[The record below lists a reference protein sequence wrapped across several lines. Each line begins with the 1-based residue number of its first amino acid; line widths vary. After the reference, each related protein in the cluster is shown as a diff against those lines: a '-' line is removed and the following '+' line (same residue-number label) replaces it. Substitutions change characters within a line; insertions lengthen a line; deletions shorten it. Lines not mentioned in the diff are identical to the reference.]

1 MSSLLGAKGSLIMR
15 GLLSHLVPHKLKY
28 RLFAAFVLVILL
40 PFSILNIYNY
50 WKIESLVQKKV
61 SEQSHE
67 QLDNLHR
74 SLEDQLSIAFKT
86 LIFLEQDTEVRQILQ
101 QPDRLSVLDNKD
113 LMEDKFKGLNNSFFL
128 YNPSV
133 YFTLLD
139 DHGHVYTSYQPRR
152 PLDYDAIASNASFAA
167 MRVTKASYL
176 WVPDDENYVSR
187 DISKSPMLL
196 SLYAELRDRSNRTY
210 GLARISIDFSFWFQS
225 MLQKSESD
233 QAYFI
238 MTRKGE
244 TIARSI
250 PGSELS
256 KEAVEAVSRAPDN
269 GFWTDKRGDALV
281 NYSYLSSL
289 DWYLVDRIPLQVLFN
304 EIESLKQQYFVTFYI
319 ITAVFVAV
327 AFMLAYTFTRP
338 LSRMQSKMREAV
350 RKDLRIRLPE
360 KNYKGEILELTR
372 TFNTMMVDMNGLIQR
387 LRAEERQKDAV
398 HFQMLLAQMNPHFLL
413 NTLNTLKWIGLRGGS
428 EETVEICLSLGK
440 LLETS
445 LNSDVD
451 LIYLKDEIELTRA
464 FLYIHQVRYGN
475 RFEIEFSYDEEL
487 VYALVPKLSL
497 QPLVDNAIRHGI
509 ANMQEGGRILIRM
522 DRDAEYPD
530 RLALEVEDNGV
541 GLEQSKRSRE
551 EGRKRPGIGLDN
563 VRERLRLLFK
573 EKGELDI
580 VPLPRGTLCR
590 LRLPL
595 LLSQPYESGLHA
607 IDPQDEKEA

>member
-1 MSSLLGAKGSLIMR
+1 MR

-40 PFSILNIYNY
+40 PFGILNLYNY
-50 WKIESLVQKKV
+50 RKIESLVQQKV

-86 LIFLEQDTEVRQILQ
+86 LIFLEQDSEVRQILQ
-101 QPDRLSVLDNKD
+101 QPDRRSVLDNKE

-139 DHGHVYTSYQPRR
+139 DQGHVYTSYQPRR
-152 PLDYDAIASNASFAA
+152 PLDYDSIASNVSFAA
-167 MRVTKASYL
+167 LKETKASYL

-196 SLYAELRDRSNRTY
+196 SLYAELRDRGNRSY

-250 PGSELS
+250 PDSELS
-256 KEAVEAVSRAPDN
+256 KEAVEAVSRTPDN
-269 GFWTDKRGDALV
+269 GYRIDKRDDALV

-289 DWYLVDRIPLQVLFN
+289 DWYLVDRIPLQVLFK
-304 EIESLKQQYFVTFYI
+304 EIESLKRQYFVTFFV

-338 LSRMQSKMREAV
+338 LSRMQMKMREAV

-360 KNYKGEILELTR
+360 NNYKGEILELTR
-372 TFNTMMVDMNGLIQR
+372 TFNTMMVDMNGLVQR

-464 FLYIHQVRYGN
+464 FLYIQQTRYGN
-475 RFEIEFSYDEEL
+475 RFGIEFSYDESL

-509 ANMQEGGRILIRM
+509 ADMQEGGCIWIRM

-530 RLALEVEDNGV
+530 RLALEVEDNGI
-541 GLEQSKRSRE
+541 GLERSRQSRE
-551 EGRKRPGIGLDN
+551 AGRKRPGIGLDN

-573 EKGELDI
+573 DKGELDI
-580 VPLPRGTLCR
+580 LPLPQGTLCR
-590 LRLPL
+590 MRLPL

-607 IDPQDEKEA
+607 MESQDEKEA

>member
-1 MSSLLGAKGSLIMR
+1 MR

-50 WKIESLVQKKV
+50 RKIESLVQKKV

-101 QPDRLSVLDNKD
+101 EPDKHSVLDNKD

-167 MRVTKASYL
+167 MRETKASYL

-187 DISKSPMLL
+187 DITKSPMLL
-196 SLYAELRDRSNRTY
+196 SLYAELRDRGNRTY

-238 MTRKGE
+238 MTRKGD

-256 KEAVEAVSRAPDN
+256 PAAVDAVARAPDN
-269 GFWTDKRGDALV
+269 GFWTDKSGDALV

-319 ITAVFVAV
+319 ITAIFVAV

-338 LSRMQSKMREAV
+338 LSRMQMKMREAV

-464 FLYIHQVRYGN
+464 FLYIQQVRYGN

-509 ANMQEGGRILIRM
+509 ADMQEGGRILIRM

-541 GLEQSKRSRE
+541 GLERSRRIRE

-573 EKGELDI
+573 DKGELDI
-580 VPLPRGTLCR
+580 QPLPRGTLCR
-590 LRLPL
+590 MRLPL
-595 LLSQPYESGLHA
+595 LLSQPYESGLHELTR
-607 IDPQDEKEA
+607 QDEMEA

>member
-1 MSSLLGAKGSLIMR
+1 MR
-15 GLLSHLVPHKLKY
+15 GLLSHWIPHKLKY

-40 PFSILNIYNY
+40 PFSVLNVYNY
-50 WKIESLVQKKV
+50 RKIESLVQKKV

-86 LIFLEQDTEVRQILQ
+86 LIFLEQDSELRRILQ
-101 QPDRLSVLDNKD
+101 NPDRRSPLDNKE

-139 DHGHVYTSYQPRR
+139 DYGHVYTSYQPRLS
-152 PLDYDAIASNASFAA
+152 LDYKAIASNRSFAA
-167 MRVTKASYL
+167 MRDTKASYL

-225 MLQKSESD
+225 NLQKSESD
-233 QAYFI
+233 QSYFI
-238 MTRKGE
+238 MTRKGD
-244 TIARSI
+244 TIARSVA
-250 PGSELS
+250 GSELS
-256 KEAVEAVSRAPDN
+256 PEAVQAVSRTPDN
-269 GFWTDKRGDALV
+269 GYLTDEQGDALI

-289 DWYLVDRIPLQVLFN
+289 DWYLVDRIPLHILFN
-304 EIESLKQQYFVTFYI
+304 EIESLKQQYFVTFFI
-319 ITAVFVAV
+319 ITSVFVAV

-338 LSRMQSKMREAV
+338 LSHMQTKMKEAV

-372 TFNTMMVDMNGLIQR
+372 TFNTMMVDMNGLIHR

-413 NTLNTLKWIGLRGGS
+413 NTLNTIKWIGLRNRS
-428 EETVEICLSLGK
+428 EEIVEICLSLGK

-451 LIYLKDEIELTRA
+451 LIHLRDEIELTRA
-464 FLYIHQVRYGN
+464 FLYIQQVRYAG
-475 RFEIEFSYDEEL
+475 RFEIEFSYDEDIL
-487 VYALVPKLSL
+487 YALVPKLSL

-509 ANMQEGGRILIRM
+509 GNRSEGGRILIRM
-522 DRDAEYPD
+522 NKDPEAPD
-530 RLALEVEDNGV
+530 RLLLEVEDNGI
-541 GLEQSKRSRE
+541 GLEASKRNRE
-551 EGRKRPGIGLDN
+551 EGRKRPGIGLEN

-573 EKGELDI
+573 EKGELAI
-580 VPLPRGTLCR
+580 VPLPQGTLCR
-590 LRLPL
+590 MHLPL
-595 LLSQPYESGLHA
+595 LLSEPYESGRQSIA
-607 IDPQDEKEA
+607 P